1 MIAWAKQ
8 NAATLAAWA
17 AMLATLA
24 VTTAQDHAL
33 DQEQTQRHEVAI
45 VELKASD
52 QEQSAELIK
61 VKSDLRSVS
70 EAQSRLEVLVTRTE
84 ATVREMQTLTAELRA
99 MVVVM
104 RGSQGAK

>member
-1 MIAWAKQ
+1 MIQWARD
-8 NAATLAAWA
+8 NAATLAAWG
-17 AMLATLA
+17 AMVITLL

-33 DQEQTQRHEVAI
+33 DIDQAKRHEVAI
-45 VELKASD
+45 VELRAAD
-52 QEQSAELIK
+52 EEQDAEIAK

-104 RGSQGAK
+104 RGNGVKP